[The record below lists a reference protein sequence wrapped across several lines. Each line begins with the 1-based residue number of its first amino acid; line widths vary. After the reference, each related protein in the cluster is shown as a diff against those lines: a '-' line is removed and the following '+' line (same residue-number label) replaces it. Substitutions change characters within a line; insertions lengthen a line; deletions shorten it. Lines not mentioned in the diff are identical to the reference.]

1 MLFFFFWAITASA
14 QDLSNL
20 ANEFLNSLTP
30 QLESRTLFELDNEE
44 RYNMNF
50 VPTRRKGPNFH
61 DLNGAQKKAALAL
74 LKASLSQEGYRKSR
88 EIMELETVLFQIEN
102 NNPGRDALDY
112 HFCIFGEPA
121 GDSFWGWRFEG
132 HHLSLNFTSDNN
144 KIVSSTPSF
153 MGTNPAIVNV
163 QGFDR
168 KQVLQQETE
177 LGFAL
182 VNSLDKTQLAIARF
196 SENAPREIITGT
208 QRKVKNI
215 EPRGIY
221 YSALT
226 ADQQK
231 AFMKLLNVYIDNYEL
246 GYAEDLRAKII
257 AQGIDNLSFAWAGSL
272 KPGKGHY
279 YRIQGPTLLIEYD
292 NIQNNANHVHSVVR
306 DLTND
311 YAEDLLRKH
320 YQKDH

>member
-14 QDLSNL
+14 QDLSDL
-20 ANEFLNSLTP
+20 ANSYLNSLSP
-30 QLESRTLFELDNEE
+30 ELKSKSLFSWQDNE

-50 VPTRRKGPNFH
+50 VPTRRQGPS
-61 DLNGAQKKAALAL
+61 LNDFDGSQKSAALAL
-74 LKASLSQEGYRKSR
+74 LKASLSVEGYRKSR
-88 EIMELETVLFQIEN
+88 EIMELENVLYKIEN

-121 GDSFWGWRFEG
+121 ADSFWGWRFEG
-132 HHLSLNFTSDNN
+132 HHLSLNFTSDDQ

-163 QGFDR
+163 QGFD
-168 KQVLQQETE
+168 KNQVLKLETD

-182 VNSLDKTQLAIARF
+182 VNSLDQEQLALARF
-196 SENAPREIITGT
+196 SQSAPREIITGND
-208 QRKVKNI
+208 RKVTTI

-221 YSALT
+221 YHSLSAT
-226 ADQQK
+226 QQD
-231 AFMKLLNVYIDNYEL
+231 AFMKLLNVYLDNYHPDFSS
-246 GYAEDLRAKII
+246 ALRARIK
-257 AQGIDNLSFAWAGSL
+257 AAGMDKLSFAWAGSL

-311 YAEDLLRKH
+311 YGEDLLKKH
-320 YQKDH
+320 YQNEH

>member
-1 MLFFFFWAITASA
+1 MLVSTGRA

-20 ANEFLNSLTP
+20 ANEFLSSLSP
-30 QLESRTLFELDNEE
+30 QLKSKTLFSWQDNE

-50 VPTRRKGPNFH
+50 VPTRRQGASFNDF
-61 DLNGAQKKAALAL
+61 NGSQKSASVAL
-74 LKASLSQEGYRKSR
+74 LKASLSDKGYRKSR
-88 EIMELETVLFQIEN
+88 EIMELENVLYKIEN

-132 HHLSLNFTSDNN
+132 HHLSLNFTSDNH

-182 VNSLDKTQLAIARF
+182 VNSLDKDQLAMARF

-231 AFMKLLNVYIDNYEL
+231 TFMKLLNVYIDNYEL
-246 GYAEDLRAKII
+246 GYAEDLRAKIK

-306 DLTND
+306 DLNND
-311 YAEDLLRKH
+311 YAEDLLKKH
-320 YQKDH
+320 YQNDH